1 MIGRLKGIV
10 DAFGDDFVILDVG
23 GVGYEVHCSTRTLQ
37 DLPKPGE
44 AAAMSIETVVREDLI
59 RLYGFSTAAERA
71 WFRLLT
77 TVQGVG
83 TKVALAILSTLRPAE
98 LASAIA
104 LGDKAMIARAPGVGP
119 KVAQRI
125 AAELKDRAPALL
137 GRRCRDR
144 SGDCAPP
151 GGPWRRRRGATG
163 GGRGICARQSRLCA
177 GAGQRGRGA
186 RAEGARRGRGDGQA
200 DPGGVEGAG
209 GVSAVTH
216 GSSAASP
223 RRRRR
228 PIPSPPG

>member
-37 DLPKPGE
+37 DLPKAGE
-44 AAAMSIETVVREDLI
+44 AAVMSIETVVREDLI

-83 TKVALAILSTLRPAE
+83 TKVALAILSTLRPSE

-125 AAELKDRAPALL
+125 ASELKDRAPALL
-137 GRRCRDR
+137 G
-144 SGDCAPP
+144 GDAGIDP
-151 GGPWRRRRGATG
+151 AT
-163 GGRGICARQSRLCA
+163 ARLQADLGDGVAAQPAADAVSALVNLGYA
-177 GAGQRGRGA
+177 QAQASAAVA
-186 RAEGARRGRGDGQA
+186 RALKELGDDA
-200 DPGGVEGAG
+200 ATDKLIRAG
-209 GVSAVTH
+209 LKAL
-216 GSSAASP
+216 AA
-223 RRRRR
+223 
-228 PIPSPPG
+228 